1 MLMYHTFGGIPWLTW
16 YLAIGDAP
24 ADLAQMAN
32 DYLKQQA
39 EEKGGRVA
47 TTEPHPCPKLSARGR
62 ARRAGKPLPQRTGVR
77 HKIAK
82 GKTLRRAAGKL
93 DKKIEKVRD
102 DWNAGLPTMGDKQWR
117 RLLGSREAGCAIVT
131 RRSQILST

>member
-1 MLMYHTFGGIPWLTW
+1 
-16 YLAIGDAP
+16 
-24 ADLAQMAN
+24 MAN
-32 DYLKQQA
+32 DYLKRQA

-47 TTEPHPCPKLSARGR
+47 TTEPHPCPKLSARGQ
-62 ARRAGKPLPQRTGVR
+62 ARCAGKPLPQRTRVQHR
-77 HKIAK
+77 ISE
-82 GKTLRRAAGKL
+82 GKRLRRAAGKL
-93 DKKIEKVRD
+93 DKKIKKTWD